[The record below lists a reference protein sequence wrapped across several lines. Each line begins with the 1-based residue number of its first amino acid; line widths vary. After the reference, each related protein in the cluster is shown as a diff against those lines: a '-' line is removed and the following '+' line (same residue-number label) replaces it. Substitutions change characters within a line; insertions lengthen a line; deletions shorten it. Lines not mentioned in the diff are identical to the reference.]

1 MTTAQRV
8 AWIKDRN
15 ERQQKSQEFLE
26 EMEKTRQ
33 QIQRDTKEIHR
44 HLERLKAEERRRKI
58 TAFFHA
64 LFLGSSYR
72 LRKRLGLLTTEERF
86 REREADQTV
95 REFIDESHQEPIKR
109 IRRNEVLPLV
119 LEGSGLNVFP
129 VDDWK
134 IVFVESALDSAGAK
148 DLLQKLGVLER
159 DDKGRLKG
167 VMVAISVSAQV
178 SYEARQL
185 LRDAGAEVVQERPE
199 AGAK

>member
-1 MTTAQRV
+1 
-8 AWIKDRN
+8 
-15 ERQQKSQEFLE
+15 
-26 EMEKTRQ
+26 
-33 QIQRDTKEIHR
+33 
-44 HLERLKAEERRRKI
+44 
-58 TAFFHA
+58 
-64 LFLGSSYR
+64 
-72 LRKRLGLLTTEERF
+72 LTTEERF